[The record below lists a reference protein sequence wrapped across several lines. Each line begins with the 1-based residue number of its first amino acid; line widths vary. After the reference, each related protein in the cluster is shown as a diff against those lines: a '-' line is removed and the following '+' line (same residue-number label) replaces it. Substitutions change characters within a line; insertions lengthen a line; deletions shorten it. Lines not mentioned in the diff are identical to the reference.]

1 MLQKAVLPLSKAVI
15 GLWYMTGKEN
25 IEAYFTQ
32 FVAGSVCIAIQ
43 IIIFF
48 IWLQKYYVSDIAS
61 DSVK

>member
-15 GLWYMTGKEN
+15 GLWYMTEKEN

-32 FVAGSVCIAIQ
+32 FIAGSVCIAIP
-43 IIIFF
+43 IIILF
-48 IWLQKYYVSDIAS
+48 ICLQKYYVSDIAS